1 MTPSSKKTIITP
13 ARVIA
18 LGFILV
24 ILTGSVLLSLP
35 AAHSGNGKVEYLD
48 ALFTSVSCVCVTG
61 LSTVELGV
69 AFSTFGQVVALILI
83 QIGGLGIT
91 SLGVGVFVLLG
102 GKIRRRNSSIVKEA
116 LNYQT
121 WNGIAPLIR
130 SVIIMDFSFEIAGA
144 IAFFFSFKKEY
155 PTGKAIWMSA
165 FHSISS
171 FNNAGFDIIGH
182 GNSIG
187 DYTGDIYF
195 NIVTALM
202 IIFGGLGFFVIREL
216 ITHRKKEKF
225 SLHTKIV
232 LMMTGILLIAGTLII
247 KLTERENISWLGAF
261 FASTTARTAGFATYP
276 LSGFSNAGLLV
287 MCALMFIGASPGST
301 GGGIKTT
308 TIYALIKSLMATSSG
323 KEARSFSKKIPDNIL
338 YKSFI
343 IVSFGL
349 LWAIMTS
356 VLMCMF
362 ETGVSMRDAIFE
374 CFSAFGTVGLSTGIT
389 PSLTNASKIL
399 IIITMYIGRLGPL
412 TIATMFAKEK
422 KSGVSRPEESFP
434 IG

>member
-1 MTPSSKKTIITP
+1 
-13 ARVIA
+13 
-18 LGFILV
+18 
-24 ILTGSVLLSLP
+24 
-35 AAHSGNGKVEYLD
+35 
-48 ALFTSVSCVCVTG
+48 
-61 LSTVELGV
+61 
-69 AFSTFGQVVALILI
+69 
-83 QIGGLGIT
+83 
-91 SLGVGVFVLLG
+91 
-102 GKIRRRNSSIVKEA
+102 
-116 LNYQT
+116 
-121 WNGIAPLIR
+121 
-130 SVIIMDFSFEIAGA
+130 
-144 IAFFFSFKKEY
+144 
-155 PTGKAIWMSA
+155 
-165 FHSISS
+165 
-171 FNNAGFDIIGH
+171 
-182 GNSIG
+182 
-187 DYTGDIYF
+187 
-195 NIVTALM
+195 
-202 IIFGGLGFFVIREL
+202 
-216 ITHRKKEKF
+216 
-225 SLHTKIV
+225 
-232 LMMTGILLIAGTLII
+232 
-247 KLTERENISWLGAF
+247 
-261 FASTTARTAGFATYP
+261 
-276 LSGFSNAGLLV
+276 